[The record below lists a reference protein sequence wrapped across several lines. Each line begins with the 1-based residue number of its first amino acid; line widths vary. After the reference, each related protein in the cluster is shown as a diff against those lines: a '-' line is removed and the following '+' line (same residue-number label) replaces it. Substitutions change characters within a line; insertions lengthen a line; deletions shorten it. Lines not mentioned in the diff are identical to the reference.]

1 VLTRVIC
8 WPDSCRELFEKTGV
22 KPSQIGIVIVN
33 CSLFVPTP
41 SWCAHIQHS
50 FKMRSDV
57 LSFNLGGMGCSGEL
71 LTSTEEP
78 LAAVHRWMDGAGVD
92 MEYRSG
98 HKVEGFLFPL
108 YT

>member
-1 VLTRVIC
+1 
-8 WPDSCRELFEKTGV
+8 V

-71 LTSTEEP
+71 LLLLLLLLHSSQHVYRCEVDAGSMRQAGKMDAGPVRLIAASCRQFCIP
-78 LAAVHRWMDGAGVD
+78 LVV
-92 MEYRSG
+92 
-98 HKVEGFLFPL
+98 
-108 YT
+108 

>member
-1 VLTRVIC
+1 M
-8 WPDSCRELFEKTGV
+8 

-50 FKMRSDV
+50 FKMRSNV

-71 LTSTEEP
+71 TEL
-78 LAAVHRWMDGAGVD
+78 LAAVLTRRHLWQLSGLARVPGAIHVSDLGSSWMEAKLW
-92 MEYRSG
+92 SF
-98 HKVEGFLFPL
+98 VESILMVQQD
-108 YT
+108 